1 MKNLFV
7 KDLKEGLSLFS
18 EDFAVKNMRK
28 AVTKNGKPY
37 LDLELSD
44 HTGSLKAKVWS
55 EYLPK
60 VGDIKVGAVYS
71 FDATIQNDAFGKQAN
86 VTKAEL
92 VENPDIAL
100 FVPKSAN
107 NASEMKVEFE
117 SYANGIKNKHLKKL
131 VWDVLDKE
139 LYPKFITSPA
149 AYYIHHAYENGLLE
163 HTLDML
169 KMSESIKARYPKIN
183 YDLLV
188 TGIIFHDLGKIFE
201 YSLGTSIDVTKKGKL
216 LGHIYMGAEYVK
228 SHASEDIPEDLLM
241 EVVHMILSHQGELEF
256 GSPIKPKTTEAV
268 ALYYLDNT
276 STKINAAYNVIHN
289 LEDDAEF
296 APYHKQLGVELY
308 KSPYLDELA
317 NEDLPF

>member
-7 KDLKEGLSLFS
+7 SDLKEGLSLFE
-18 EDFAVKNMRK
+18 EDFAIKNMRK

-44 HTGSLKAKVWS
+44 RTGSLKAKVWS

-60 VGDIKVGAVYS
+60 VGDVKVGGVYS
-71 FDATIQNDAFGKQAN
+71 FDGTIQNDAFGKQAN
-86 VTKAEL
+86 IIKA
-92 VENPDIAL
+92 VSVDNPDLSL
-100 FVPKSAN
+100 FVPKSKN
-107 NASEMKVEFE
+107 NPVEMQTAFE
-117 SYANGIKNKHLKKL
+117 KYANSIKNKHLSKL
-131 VWDVLDKE
+131 VWDVLDAE
-139 LYPKFITSPA
+139 IYPKYLKSPA

-169 KMSESIKARYPKIN
+169 KMSESVKDRYPKIN
-183 YDLLV
+183 YDLLL
-188 TGIIFHDLGKIFE
+188 TGIIFHDLGKVFE
-201 YSLGTSIDVTKKGKL
+201 YSLGTSIDVTREGKL

-228 SHASEDIPEDLLM
+228 THADKSIPEDLLM
-241 EVVHMILSHQGELEF
+241 EVIHLILSHQGELEF

-276 STKINAAYNVIHN
+276 STKINAAYNVIQSLDN
-289 LEDDAEF
+289 ETEF

-308 KSPYLDELA
+308 NSPYLNELV